1 MTLPSRPAHTPTVQE
16 LRALVLCADAGSA
29 SAAAEAMSLTQ
40 SAVSRSIRGLEDRLG
55 VRLFHRERQ
64 RLILSDAGRA
74 MVRDAREILERI
86 DASARMVMAF
96 GGGEDVLRLG
106 VLPTFATT
114 WLIPRLAAFSALHPE
129 ICIDLGEALAPVDFQ
144 DSVFDAALQ
153 RTEMARPGTEVLPI
167 CAERLIVVASR
178 QLVGPGQLA
187 PADLLTHPLIQQST
201 RPDLWSD
208 WMASLGLA
216 PFGRLRGPRFEHFDM
231 VMAAAQAGLGIALLP
246 DIFAARALADGHLCQ
261 PCDHIL
267 PGRSPYALIRP
278 TSAAPRSLDLFAG
291 WLRTV
296 ASDGGDLAP

>member
-16 LRALVLCADAGSA
+16 LRALVFCADLGSA
-29 SAAAEAMSLTQ
+29 STAAEAMRLTQ
-40 SAVSRSIRGLEDRLG
+40 SAVSRSIRGLEERLG

-96 GGGEDVLRLG
+96 GGGQDVLRLG

-114 WLIPRLAAFSALHPE
+114 WLIPRLPAFSARHPE

-167 CAERLIVVASR
+167 CPERLIVVASR
-178 QLVGPGQLA
+178 QLVGPGPVA
-187 PADLLTHPLIQQST
+187 PADLLRLPLIQQST

-208 WMASLGLA
+208 WMASLNLP
-216 PFGRLRGPRFEHFDM
+216 PFGRGQGPRFEHFDM
-231 VMAAAQAGLGIALLP
+231 VMAAAQAGLGVALLP
-246 DIFAARALADGHLCQ
+246 DIFAARALAEGHLCQ
-261 PCDHIL
+261 PCDHAL

-278 TSAAPRSLDLFAG
+278 SAAAGPRSLELFAD

-296 ASDGGDLAP
+296 ALDS